1 MKDSDSIRET
11 INQKMIRFHGN
22 NCLDLKEK
30 MKHNNIIDIKRDIK
44 ETENK
49 ALQNDFKSFL
59 YKSNSLTNAEKNGAE
74 LFLEYLLNN

>member
-1 MKDSDSIRET
+1 MKDSDSITET

-22 NCLDLKEK
+22 N
-30 MKHNNIIDIKRDIK
+30 IIDIKREIK

-59 YKSNSLTNAEKNGAE
+59 KKSNSLTNGEKNGAE

>member
-11 INQKMIRFHGN
+11 INKKMIRFHGN

-30 MKHNNIIDIKRDIK
+30 MKHNNIIDIKREIK

-49 ALQNDFKSFL
+49 SLQNDFKSFL
-59 YKSNSLTNAEKNGAE
+59 NKSNSLTNDEKNGAE

>member
-1 MKDSDSIRET
+1 MKDGDSIREN
-11 INQKMIRFHGN
+11 INKNMIRFHGN

-30 MKHNNIIDIKRDIK
+30 MKHNNIIDIKREIK

-49 ALQNDFKSFL
+49 ALKNDFKSFL
-59 YKSNSLTNAEKNGAE
+59 KKSNSLSNVEIKGAK